1 MVIGPKIDKTKK
13 GMCVFVKTL
22 TEMGTLVLYVNENDS
37 LLDIKKEVYEKWKI
51 PANEQRYIFAG
62 KQLEGILSS

>member
-1 MVIGPKIDKTKK
+1 
-13 GMCVFVKTL
+13 
-22 TEMGTLVLYVNENDS
+22 MGTLVLYVNENDS

-62 KQLEGILSS
+62 KQLKDSDILK